1 MNIKP
6 ALLQGS
12 TLPFVDLSSESF
24 EDFVY
29 SALVVLG
36 KTKGFEMQSGRQ
48 PSGDKGFDCTAKTI
62 NENCLVCIQCKR
74 YSSTLQ
80 ISTVAEEIIKV
91 SLENALQGSMVKQHY
106 VITASTVSENVRQA
120 LRENDFLA
128 LKNECIKI
136 IKGKKFQPKLLER
149 AQENAIDS
157 IECIKKYIDSL
168 DKLIVWS
175 AVDFQNELLIVWS
188 QLADILERNFLI
200 ERVLK
205 DVPTPDFD
213 LTSYLSKNVKLNFA
227 PLYYSSADLPH
238 HLGSKNFLNYN
249 ASYSSIDELISILKQ
264 NKNIILAAPGGSGKS
279 SALSMIEVA
288 LSTIDM
294 DIEFIPVKIKLRS
307 YSRNNIDNMIQ
318 KVLGISYGSWRS
330 LPFKFIF
337 LFDGLDEMLQHDTQA
352 FFDDLESIIGKH
364 SYICSVRNTGLS
376 INTIANSINLCFTLL
391 PLSYRGA
398 FDIASQV
405 FKDDELKSFNN
416 DYRDKLG
423 VIGGRFL
430 SSPYALTLSI
440 EYYKQYKYLPNS
452 MEELLNNWIS
462 YKIKQDQSRV
472 EKLDIK
478 INQIIPSK
486 IQEVF
491 SLILYKVYFK
501 KNNIA
506 FSENLFLEIVT
517 ECFEELVSLNSYI
530 TKMLSFPEFFD
541 LFKQYEILS
550 KDKNGIYSPP
560 HLIISEYLSAQT
572 LAKNWINYKDYQ
584 FNYAHYNIWL
594 YCSNFISDEDKD
606 AFFNMVF
613 GFEMRL
619 ATEVA
624 KKFQNIYLIKM
635 EDALLQLEQSEKIL
649 IRSDAIRALGILG
662 TEKSLERLRSNK
674 GLKDNHHYHQRLRA
688 LLINGDRE
696 TLHQIFYKYSI
707 QAQAPA
713 KISGGEYDL
722 WFQAPPMLITNIAR
736 ESLEEWK
743 INNKVPLCFSL
754 RTIKLF
760 GDIFDLDVLTS
771 IINETESEQEFND
784 ASMAVFSI
792 KQSELV
798 KILNT
803 LISNQGNNSYWAKKA
818 LLSLNVPINIDDEF
832 EYFIKCGSLTESELA
847 SDQFSYSLYYLC
859 EFLEKNILDDQ
870 QMLVLANAYKKLTF
884 GTDFYYYHLV
894 WRLALCGNP
903 SAFMSIVELVYKR
916 QDIKE
921 IHWAIGY
928 LASLD
933 IVNINDT
940 LSNVIDEYFALLPEG
955 NDGTFMHYV
964 KYYYKHK
971 SKEKGLELSYQKIKE
986 KLSFLSNETITYDYY
1001 IMQSQFDYSWIFS
1014 ILSFERIIDEIDFCI
1029 EDSLKFLLISTEHT
1043 KGESIDIK
1051 FKILSKIDKKI
1062 LDLYVRGV
1070 KDSQVKRYLVNYLLF
1085 NDLSENPIL
1094 FFKEYLPSF
1103 LSHHMFYPTIKVV
1116 SVKYWSDELAELFLT
1131 NFIKFEWQDV
1141 NVQMFEDYIF
1151 IFLELLTPQQLLKSE
1166 EKRTKPLNP
1175 LIKRIYDIWLED
1187 KAIIQ

>member
-1 MNIKP
+1 MSVKP
-6 ALLQGS
+6 ALLQGV

-36 KTKGFEMQSGRQ
+36 KTKGFEIQNGRQ
-48 PSGDKGFDCTAKTI
+48 PSSDEGFDCTARTI
-62 NENCLVCIQCKR
+62 NENSLVCIQCKR

-80 ISTVAEEIIKV
+80 IKTVAEEIIKV
-91 SLENALQGSMVKQHY
+91 SLENALHGSIVKQHY
-106 VITASTVSENVRQA
+106 VITASTVSKNVRQA
-120 LRENDFLA
+120 LRENDFSQ

-136 IKGKKFQPKLLER
+136 IEAKKFQPKLLER
-149 AQENAIDS
+149 AQENSIDS
-157 IECIKKYIDSL
+157 IDCVQKYIDSL

-213 LTSYLSKNVKLNFA
+213 LTSYLSKNIKLNFA
-227 PLYYSSADLPH
+227 PLYYSSAELPY
-238 HLGSKNFLNYN
+238 HLESKNFRNYN
-249 ASYSSIDELISILKQ
+249 ASYSSIDELVSTLKQ
-264 NKNIILAAPGGSGKS
+264 NKNIILAASGGSGKS
-279 SALSMIEVA
+279 STLSMIEVA
-288 LSTIDM
+288 LSTSDM

-307 YSRNNIDNMIQ
+307 YSRNNIDKMIQ

-376 INTIANSINLCFTLL
+376 IKTKADSINLCFALL

-398 FDIASQV
+398 FDIASQI

-416 DYRDKLG
+416 DYRKKLG
-423 VIGGRFL
+423 LIGGRFL

-440 EYYKQYKYLPNS
+440 EYYKRYQYLPNS
-452 MEELLNNWIS
+452 MEELLENWIS
-462 YKIKQDQSRV
+462 FKIEQDQSRV
-472 EKLDIK
+472 EKFDIK
-478 INQIIPSK
+478 TNQIMPSK

-491 SLILYKVYFK
+491 SLILYKVYFE
-501 KNNIA
+501 KNTTVL
-506 FSENLFLEIVT
+506 SEDLFIEIIT
-517 ECFEELVSLNSYI
+517 ECFDELENTYI
-530 TKMLSFPEFFD
+530 TKMLKFNEFLD
-541 LFKQYEILS
+541 LVKQYEILS
-550 KDKNGIYSPP
+550 KDKDRIYSSP

-584 FNYAHYNIWL
+584 FSYAHYNIWL
-594 YCSNFISDEDKD
+594 YCSSFITDEDKD

-613 GFEMRL
+613 SFDMRL

-624 KKFQNIYLIKM
+624 KKFQNGYLIKM
-635 EDALLQLEQSEKIL
+635 EDALLRSEQSEKVL
-649 IRSDAIRALGILG
+649 IRSNAVHALGILG
-662 TEKSLERLRSNK
+662 TEKCLARLRSDE
-674 GLKDNHHYHQRLRA
+674 GLKDSHHSSQRLRA
-688 LLINGDRE
+688 LSENGDKK
-696 TLHQIFYKYSI
+696 TLYNLFAENER
-707 QAQAPA
+707 QAQMPM
-713 KISGGEYDL
+713 KISGGSYDL
-722 WFQAPPMLITNIAR
+722 WFKAPPALITDIAR
-736 ESLEEWK
+736 KRLEEWK
-743 INNKVPLCFSL
+743 INKAIPLCFSL

-760 GDIFDLDVLTS
+760 GDVSDLDVLAS
-771 IINETESEQEFND
+771 IINETVSEQEFYD
-784 ASMAVFSI
+784 ASSAVLSI
-792 KQSELV
+792 KQNELV

-803 LISNQGNNSYWAKKA
+803 LIANQGKSSYWAKKI
-818 LLSLNVPINIDDEF
+818 LLLLNQQINIGDEF
-832 EYFIKCGSLTESELA
+832 EYFIKCGSLTESELD
-847 SDQFSYSLYYLC
+847 SDQVIYSLYDLC
-859 EFLEKNILDDQ
+859 EFLEKNYLDDQ
-870 QMLVLANAYKKLTF
+870 KILMLANTYKNLTF
-884 GTDFYYYHLV
+884 RTNFYYYQLV
-894 WRLALCGNP
+894 WRLALCGKP
-903 SAFMSIVELVYKR
+903 GAFMSIVELVYER
-916 QDIKE
+916 QDAEE

-940 LSNVIDEYFALLPEG
+940 LSNVIDEYFVSLSEG
-955 NDGTFMHYV
+955 NDGTFMHYAQ
-964 KYYYKHK
+964 YYYKHK
-971 SKEKGLELSYQKIKE
+971 SKEKGLELIYQKTKD
-986 KLSFLSNETITYDYY
+986 KLLALSEETITYNQYMLEDT
-1001 IMQSQFDYSWIFS
+1001 FKYSFIFS
-1014 ILSFERIIDEIDFCI
+1014 ILSYEGIIDEVDFCL

-1043 KGESIDIK
+1043 KSELRDIK

-1062 LDLYVRGV
+1062 LDVYVQKV
-1070 KDSQVKRYLVNYLLF
+1070 KDKDVRIYLVNYLLF
-1085 NDLSENPIL
+1085 NDLSENPII

-1116 SVKYWSDELAELFLT
+1116 CVKYWSDELAEIFLT
-1131 NFIKFEWQDV
+1131 NFIKFEWQDI
-1141 NVQMFEDYIF
+1141 NVQMFGDYIS

-1187 KAIIQ
+1187 KHII